1 MFCKGASASGASIR
15 PDRNFPDSC
24 RRPWRLCLWVY
35 AVAFA
40 LFRSHMSA
48 SEGQDAVVVVVV
60 VVVVRLSPKSCYTMS
75 SCRLVWCGAVGRH
88 LLRRSCKISSSHGFV
103 YARPF
108 SYPGNVQ
115 KKKRAQKHTNCVQM
129 TTEEMQLQETHSP
142 PTLPWAH
149 SGFSLRANQNGGDE
163 RASRLATSRGLRP
176 NLEVFLVFRKFAS
189 VPFHSNMHQAWKAPA
204 ACDPKLNSCDV
215 EEALSQVSVWLS
227 AVWYCGWVGGRQNH
241 ILWYDQAGPLL
252 PLVAMKIKQNRYF

>member
-15 PDRNFPDSC
+15 PDRNFPDSW

-35 AVAFA
+35 AVAST

-48 SEGQDAVVVVVV
+48 SEGQDAVV

-88 LLRRSCKISSSHGFV
+88 LLRRSCKIPSSHGFV

-115 KKKRAQKHTNCVQM
+115 KKKREPRNTQTVSKWQQRKCNYRKHIHHQPCPEPTVAFRCVR
-129 TTEEMQLQETHSP
+129 TRTEGMSVRQ
-142 PTLPWAH
+142 
-149 SGFSLRANQNGGDE
+149 
-163 RASRLATSRGLRP
+163 GLRP
-176 NLEVFLVFRKFAS
+176 LE
-189 VPFHSNMHQAWKAPA
+189 P
-204 ACDPKLNSCDV
+204 
-215 EEALSQVSVWLS
+215 
-227 AVWYCGWVGGRQNH
+227 CGQT
-241 ILWYDQAGPLL
+241 
-252 PLVAMKIKQNRYF
+252 